1 MAEGFSDR
9 FCYDGGYDYYFLITI
24 MCTHLRY
31 KSVFV
36 AMPNTGYYIPR

>member
-1 MAEGFSDR
+1 MGASLLALAKSI
-9 FCYDGGYDYYFLITI
+9 YYFPITI

-36 AMPNTGYYIPR
+36 AMPNTGYSILC

>member
-9 FCYDGGYDYYFLITI
+9 FCYDRGYYYFPITI

-36 AMPNTGYYIPR
+36 AMPNTGYSILC